1 MPFSGDVQSPD
12 PNYSGAESFSDELN
26 PADGYFERGT
36 PSSAMAPDDE
46 ETVEDKVLIPR
57 PQPRIGSGSS
67 SRPTNPLT
75 LEQLHP
81 LYRRATAVSSANIM
95 SSPTRYRRASAV
107 SSANVMSSPTRNRR
121 PSVPRSFIS
130 RRQVDGLTRDAA
142 APPPAYSPSAP
153 LRTRSPSSPQSPQDS
168 RDSDT
173 FGQLRLERRE
183 PIFKG
188 DLYRPGANRLVWS
201 KTHAQLFDHYFVLA
215 KTVAQRDDAG
225 NKEIHDVFKL
235 VGLRA

>member
-1 MPFSGDVQSPD
+1 MPFSGDLQSPD

-57 PQPRIGSGSS
+57 PEPRIGSGSS

-95 SSPTRYRRASAV
+95 SSPTRYRR
-107 SSANVMSSPTRNRR
+107 
-121 PSVPRSFIS
+121 PSVPRAFIS
-130 RRQVDGLTRDAA
+130 RRQVDGLARDAA